1 MEFINNN
8 TELIITL
15 LTMTLTWI
23 LGFISKRCPYINN
36 TLIIIQNIVI
46 GLAVSIF
53 YFIITKDF
61 NLAITLSGLFA
72 ETGYN
77 LIHNIEKLI
86 KEGKDGKYNK
96 ETSTGK

>member
-1 MEFINNN
+1 MDFINNN

-15 LTMTLTWI
+15 LTMILTWI

-36 TLIIIQNIVI
+36 NLIIIQNIVV
-46 GLAVSIF
+46 GLSVSIF

-61 NLAITLSGLFA
+61 NLAISLSGIFA

-86 KEGKDGKYNK
+86 KNNTNNNYDKTYTNN
-96 ETSTGK
+96 

>member
-1 MEFINNN
+1 MDFINNN
-8 TELIITL
+8 TELIVTL
-15 LTMTLTWI
+15 LTMILTWI

-36 TLIIIQNIVI
+36 NLIIIQNIVV
-46 GLAVSIF
+46 GLSVSIF

-61 NLAITLSGLFA
+61 NLAISLSGIFA

-86 KEGKDGKYNK
+86 KNDTNNNYDKTYTNN
-96 ETSTGK
+96 

>member
-1 MEFINNN
+1 MQLLTNN
-8 TELIITL
+8 TELIVTL
-15 LTMTLTWI
+15 LTMVLTWI
-23 LGFISKRCPYINN
+23 LGFLSKKCPHINN
-36 TLIIIQNIVI
+36 NLIIIQNIVI
-46 GLAVSIF
+46 GLCVSIF

-86 KEGKDGKYNK
+86 KEGKNG
-96 ETSTGK
+96 

>member
-23 LGFISKRCPYINN
+23 LGFVSKRCPYINN
-36 TLIIIQNIVI
+36 NLIIIQNIVI

-61 NLAITLSGLFA
+61 NLAITLSGLLA

-77 LIHNIEKLI
+77 LIHNVEKLI

>member
-1 MEFINNN
+1 MTFINNN

-15 LTMTLTWI
+15 LTVTLTWV
-23 LGFISKRCPYINN
+23 LGFLSKKCPYINN
-36 TLIIIQNIVI
+36 NLIIIQNIVV
-46 GLAVSIF
+46 GLSVSIF
-53 YFIITKDF
+53 YFAITKDF

-86 KEGKDGKYNK
+86 AADKKKE
-96 ETSTGK
+96 

>member
-1 MEFINNN
+1 MDFINNN
-8 TELIITL
+8 TELIVTL
-15 LTMTLTWI
+15 LTMIFTWI

-36 TLIIIQNIVI
+36 NLIIIQNIVV
-46 GLAVSIF
+46 GLSVSIF

-61 NLAITLSGLFA
+61 NLAISLSGIFA

-86 KEGKDGKYNK
+86 KNDTNNNYDKTYTNN
-96 ETSTGK
+96 

>member
-1 MEFINNN
+1 MNFITEN
-8 TELIITL
+8 TELMVTL
-15 LTMTLTWI
+15 LTMTLTWR
-23 LGFISKRCPYINN
+23 LGFISKRGPYINN
-36 TLIIIQNIVI
+36 NLIIIQNIVI
-46 GLAVSIF
+46 GLCVSIF

-86 KEGKDGKYNK
+86 KEGKNG
-96 ETSTGK
+96 